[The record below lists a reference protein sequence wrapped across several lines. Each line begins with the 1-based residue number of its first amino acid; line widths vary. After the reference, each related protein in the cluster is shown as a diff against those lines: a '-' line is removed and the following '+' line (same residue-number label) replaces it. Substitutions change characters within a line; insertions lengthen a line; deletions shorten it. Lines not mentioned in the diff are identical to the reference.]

1 MFHYFHLYP
10 QFLKNRYF
18 LKNHLTPMNRL
29 FLNYPMFHYF
39 RLCLMYLQFLKNRLF
54 LMFLKTPNYH

>member
-1 MFHYFHLYP
+1 
-10 QFLKNRYF
+10 
-18 LKNHLTPMNRL
+18 MNRL